1 MTREAMLAR
10 LGDHAGP
17 WDVVVVGG
25 GATGAGV
32 AVDAAS
38 RGYSVVLLEGSDF
51 GKGTS
56 SRSTKLVH
64 GGVRYLSQGNIGL
77 VMGALRER
85 AALRANAPHLVRP
98 LQFVVPSYRW
108 WDAPYYGTG
117 LKVYSLLAG
126 RHGFGPSTIL
136 SHREALA
143 RVPTL
148 RRAALRGGITYFDGQ
163 FDDARLVVNLVQT
176 AAEQGAVTLNYVR
189 VAGVT
194 TTPAGA
200 ADGVVAIDD
209 ENGRELRV
217 PARVIVNATGPF
229 ADNVRRLA
237 VPDAPPL
244 IAPSQG
250 IHLVFDRSFLP
261 GTCGIM
267 VPQTPDGRVMFA
279 VPWHG
284 YTLVGTTDTAI
295 GEATLEPKPLEQE
308 IQFVLETSAP
318 YFEKPPTRRDVL
330 STFAGIRPLVA
341 RRGTGNTAS
350 LSRDHTV
357 CVEASRLVTI
367 TGGKW
372 TTYRHMAEDAVDA
385 AAGAAGLPQRAC
397 LTGTLRIHGWD
408 PHADRHGAR
417 AAYGSDA
424 AHLRALVERDPALA
438 ERLHASGPWDAAA
451 VVWAAR
457 TEMARTVEDVLA
469 RRCRALFLDAA
480 AACAM
485 APQVAAILARELG
498 RDPVWQAQQ
507 VSAFTAL
514 AEQYVVRGDVAG
526 T

>member
-1 MTREAMLAR
+1 MTRDAMMAR
-10 LGDHAGP
+10 LAGHQGA

-51 GKGTS
+51 GQGTS

-64 GGVRYLSQGNIGL
+64 GGVRYLSQGNISL
-77 VMGALRER
+77 VLGALRER

-98 LQFVVPSYRW
+98 LQFVVPSYAW
-108 WDAPYYGTG
+108 WETPYYGTG

-126 RHGFGPSTIL
+126 RQGFGASSIL
-136 SHREALA
+136 SGRDALA

-148 RRAALRGGITYFDGQ
+148 RRRGLRGGVTYFDGQ

-176 AAEQGAVTLNYVR
+176 AAEQGAVVLNYAR
-189 VAGVT
+189 VTGIT
-194 TTPAGA
+194 KTGAGA
-200 ADGVVAIDD
+200 ADGVLAIDV
-209 ENGRELRV
+209 ESGRELRV
-217 PARVIVNATGPF
+217 PARVIINATGPF
-229 ADNVRRLA
+229 ADRVRHLA
-237 VPDAPPL
+237 LPGARPL

-261 GTCGIM
+261 GVCGLM
-267 VPQTPDGRVMFA
+267 VPKTPDGRVMFA

-284 YTLVGTTDTAI
+284 YTLVGTTDTPI
-295 GEATLEPKPLEQE
+295 RDVTLEPRPLEEE
-308 IQFVLETSAP
+308 IAFVLETATP
-318 YFEKPPTRRDVL
+318 YFERAPTRADVL
-330 STFAGIRPLVA
+330 SSFAGIRPLVA
-341 RRGTGNTAS
+341 RDGTRRTAS

-372 TTYRHMAEDAVDA
+372 TTYRRMAEDAVDA
-385 AAGAAGLPQRAC
+385 AVMAAGLPHRAC
-397 LTGTLRIHGWD
+397 RTSTLRVHGWD
-408 PHADRHGAR
+408 PQADRLGAL
-417 AAYGSDA
+417 AVYGSDA
-424 AHLRALVERDPALA
+424 GELQALVRE
-438 ERLHASGPWDAAA
+438 DAGLDLPLQTGVPCNGAT
-451 VVWAAR
+451 VTWAAR
-457 TEMARTVEDVLA
+457 AEMARTVEDVLA

-480 AACAM
+480 AARAM

-498 RDPVWQAQQ
+498 RDAAWERQQ
-507 VSAFTAL
+507 IADFALL
-514 AEQYVVRGDVAG
+514 AERYVVQGVR